1 MNKSKKIIIL
11 HDDPLKR
18 SRLKQLA
25 TEGGYTAFCFEKIAI
40 CLDNLN
46 SLSPDLI
53 FIGSFPLTLTAR
65 FVNFVKTVDP
75 GLPLILMGADD
86 LVRDFIA
93 SNKFAEITFVKK
105 ELNKQAFIRKMNELP
120 ISPRLAEQ
128 VNSSL
133 MVGNSPEIMR
143 LRKLCSEISRSK
155 EAILIQGESGTGKDL
170 VAKTLHRWSCRQGL
184 PLIKLNVRA
193 LSAHHYIESDPS
205 GKKIETTDAELDAI
219 DKILNDKFRGTLF
232 LDGIEYLSP
241 PFQARLASFIIAD
254 SKRDARESR
263 RGIIASAGI
272 DLETIMQNS
281 HFSKDLLFRLSVFKI
296 EIPPLRKHPKDIPL
310 LIDYLADMYCL
321 KLSNGICEI
330 SEDAKRLFQEYSWP
344 GNIKELENA
353 VKKFIDS
360 GFDIKTIE
368 HLARQSGIDNPNPTA
383 VFETGIADLNRSLN
397 DNNAISMKGICKQ
410 IVTKTERKLI
420 KEALRHHNWNRK
432 KAARMLDISYRSLLN
447 KIKEY
452 RLV

>member
-1 MNKSKKIIIL
+1 MHTSKKIIIL

-25 TEGGYTAFCFEKIAI
+25 TEGGHTAYCFEKVAI

-53 FIGSFPLTLTAR
+53 VIGPFALTLTAR

-86 LVRDFIA
+86 SVRDFIA
-93 SNKFAEITFVKK
+93 SNRFTEITFIKK
-105 ELNKQAFIRKMNELP
+105 ELNKQAFIRKMSELP
-120 ISPRLAEQ
+120 MPSRLAEQ
-128 VNSSL
+128 VDSSL
-133 MVGNSPEIMR
+133 MVGNSPEMMR

-170 VAKTLHRWSCRQGL
+170 VAKTLHSWSCRKGL

-193 LSAHHYIESDPS
+193 LSANQFIEHNPS
-205 GKKIETTDAELDAI
+205 GKKIGATDGELGAI

-232 LDGIEYLSP
+232 LDGVEYLSP
-241 PFQARLASFIIAD
+241 PFQARVETFIKAD
-254 SKRDARESR
+254 KKGEVGENR
-263 RGIIASAGI
+263 RCIIASTGI
-272 DLETIMQNS
+272 NRETIVKNS

-296 EIPPLRKHPKDIPL
+296 KIPPLRKHPEDIPL
-310 LIDYLADMYCL
+310 LVDYLADMYCR

-330 SEDAKRLFQEYSWP
+330 PEDAKRLFQDYSWP

-353 VKKFIDS
+353 VTKFVDS

-368 HLARQSGIDNPNPTA
+368 HLARQNSINSNRPTTG
-383 VFETGIADLNRSLN
+383 FETGMEDLNRSL
-397 DNNAISMKGICKQ
+397 DENNAISMKGICKQ
-410 IVTKTERKLI
+410 IVTKTEKKLI
-420 KEALRHHNWNRK
+420 KEALHHHNWNRK
-432 KAARMLDISYRSLLN
+432 KTARTLDISYRSLLN

-452 RLV
+452 GIV